1 MRDNIIFAAFLVA
14 GIAFVILALTLF
26 NQKTERCEAVG
37 GHILSVYNGSL
48 CVRDGLIVEDY

>member
-1 MRDNIIFAAFLVA
+1 MSDNTTFAAFIVA

-37 GHILSVYNGSL
+37 GHLVSVYKGSL

>member
-1 MRDNIIFAAFLVA
+1 MRDNFAAFLVA

-37 GHILSVYNGSL
+37 GHLVSVYKGSL